1 MRHSSPVRATYR
13 TDPTKETPMPRIA
26 SAIVLAAAAT
36 LTATANARDFITR
49 ISDTAWSVNGRMV
62 QRMGNLVM
70 WDTGSAFITPQG
82 AFGRNSDTIPGVI
95 PGNPYGMFGG
105 AGLGNP
111 GFGDCTSAPSCQG
124 RLPSIDSMNVDP
136 LQPFRPANFGPMIGE
151 LGRW

>member
-1 MRHSSPVRATYR
+1 
-13 TDPTKETPMPRIA
+13 MPRTA
-26 SAIVLAAAAT
+26 SVIVLTATAT
-36 LTATANARDFITR
+36 LTATADARDFITR

-70 WDTGSAFITPQG
+70 WDTGSALITPSG
-82 AFGRNSDTIPGVI
+82 VYGRNFDTIPGVI
-95 PGNPYGMFGG
+95 PGNPYGMFGESG
-105 AGLGNP
+105 FGST
-111 GFGDCTSAPSCQG
+111 GFGDCSCTPSWQR

>member
-1 MRHSSPVRATYR
+1 MS
-13 TDPTKETPMPRIA
+13 RIA

-82 AFGRNSDTIPGVI
+82 AFGRNFDTIPGVI
-95 PGNPYGMFGG
+95 PGNPYGMFGESG
-105 AGLGNP
+105 FGNP
-111 GFGDCTSAPSCQG
+111 GFGDCTCTPSWQR
-124 RLPSIDSMNVDP
+124 RLPSLNSISPDP
-136 LQPFRPANFGPMIGE
+136 LRPYRPSRAPSTRGG

>member
-1 MRHSSPVRATYR
+1 V
-13 TDPTKETPMPRIA
+13 PRIA

-82 AFGRNSDTIPGVI
+82 AVGRNFDTIPGVI
-95 PGNPYGMFGG
+95 PGNPYGMFGESG
-105 AGLGNP
+105 FGITGFGDP
-111 GFGDCTSAPSCQG
+111 GFGDCTCTPSWNR
-124 RLPSIDSMNVDP
+124 RLPSLNSISPD
-136 LQPFRPANFGPMIGE
+136 LLRPYRPSRVPSTRGG